1 MSRCGHTEHL
11 EALVMGELHGAEAHE
26 LRAHAEHCSRCRH
39 ELNWLET
46 ERMLFRARAADQ
58 QVSTLINRADQR
70 RRFVQVALAAVASLL
85 LTTGMVKIL
94 SLGPSSNSASDAS
107 ISFSESAFEPEVE
120 TAESRDVPV
129 GCSRL
134 PEGVGF
140 HCTSPASFLAIR

>member
-1 MSRCGHTEHL
+1 MSRCGHTEDL
-11 EALVMGELHGAEAHE
+11 EALVMGEVHGAEAHE

-46 ERMLFRARAADQ
+46 ERMLFRARAADH
-58 QVSTLINRADQR
+58 QVPQLINKSDQR
-70 RRFVQVALAAVASLL
+70 RRVVQVTLAAVATLL
-85 LTTGMVKIL
+85 LTTGIARFL
-94 SLGPSSNSASDAS
+94 TSAASQSGADAS
-107 ISFSESAFEPEVE
+107 VGFSQSVFEPEVE

-140 HCTSPASFLAIR
+140 HCTSPASFLAVR